1 MYDANV
7 SVQGNE
13 KRLALNYT
21 SDEIEVES
29 YKLATERSDVVFGWT
44 FSPIVQV
51 VIRGCN
57 ED

>member
-29 YKLATERSDVVFGWT
+29 YKLATERSDVVFGLT
-44 FSPIVQV
+44 FSPIVQI

>member
-29 YKLATERSDVVFGWT
+29 YKLTTERSDVVFGWT

-57 ED
+57 DD

>member
-29 YKLATERSDVVFGWT
+29 YKLATESSDVVFGWT
-44 FSPIVQV
+44 FSPIVQI